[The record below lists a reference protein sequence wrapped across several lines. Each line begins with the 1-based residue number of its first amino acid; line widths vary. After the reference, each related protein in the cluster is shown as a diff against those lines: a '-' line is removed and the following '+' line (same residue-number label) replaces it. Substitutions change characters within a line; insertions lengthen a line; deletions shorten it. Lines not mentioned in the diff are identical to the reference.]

1 MFSNYRRYTLPCNTT
16 HNIDNTYGQRIN
28 GQFIWTIH
36 NAFEIDRHVERT
48 VSRKFTS
55 NAPRETKLALL
66 WQRGVGMALAE
77 SAWLIPVGCGGAV
90 WRKDQPGKPECEL
103 TANQPLHSA
112 WGLIGQQVALCVLI
126 NKKTLSYVTALG
138 RNMQVISTTAH
149 SAAISRDLPGPCNTG
164 KTCYRAIYSNN
175 VWRTLWHPD
184 FSSQA
189 HRSWRGSLSGLRE
202 EIKSYF
208 ILGEHEKFW
217 PEYDDVNRMR
227 FN

>member
-1 MFSNYRRYTLPCNTT
+1 MLKGLCQGNLPVMHPEKPNWPYC
-16 HNIDNTYGQRIN
+16 D
-28 GQFIWTIH
+28 
-36 NAFEIDRHVERT
+36 
-48 VSRKFTS
+48 
-55 NAPRETKLALL
+55 
-66 WQRGVGMALAE
+66 RGVGMALAE
-77 SAWLIPVGCGGAV
+77 STWLIPVGCGGAV

-149 SAAISRDLPGPCNTG
+149 SAAISQDLPGPCNTG
-164 KTCYRAIYSNN
+164 KICYRAIYSNN
-175 VWRTLWHPD
+175 VWRTLWVPD
-184 FSSQA
+184 CSSQA
-189 HRSWRGSLSGLRE
+189 HRSCRRSLSGLRE

-217 PEYDDVNRMR
+217 PEHDDVNHMR